1 VNRRGREIE
10 CHVTVTPLAD
20 DGGRS
25 QGAILM
31 MQALDGGV

>member
-1 VNRRGREIE
+1 
-10 CHVTVTPLAD
+10 VTPLAD

-25 QGAILM
+25 KGAILM